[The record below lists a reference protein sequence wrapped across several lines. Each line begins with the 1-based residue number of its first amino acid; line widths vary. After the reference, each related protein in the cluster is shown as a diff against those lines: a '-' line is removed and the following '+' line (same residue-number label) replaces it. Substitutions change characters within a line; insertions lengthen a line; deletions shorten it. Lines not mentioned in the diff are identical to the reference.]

1 MDLKSLGEFGLIEHL
16 TGRRKRCDE
25 AVPVGIGDDA
35 AVIRVPGNGS
45 FLVCTDMLVE
55 GIHFL
60 RDKTPPAALGYKAMA
75 VNFSDIAAMGGIPRQ
90 ALVSVGWPAD
100 CSLAYVEEVYEGLYA
115 LADEYQVTIVGGDTV
130 RAPFLVLN
138 VTVLGEARE
147 RAVRRSGAKPGEKL
161 AVTGRLGASA
171 AGLALLLA
179 GEEVKSRI
187 PAEVVKD
194 LVDAHLRPAPR
205 VREAGLLVAAGNP
218 SAMIDLSDGLAGDAG
233 HLAAASGVGVLIYG
247 DRLPVD
253 DRTKAAAVALNKDYL
268 EWALYGGEDYELL
281 VTLAEERVA
290 GVKQRLAGA
299 GVTFSVV
306 GEILP
311 QKGLW
316 LERRGKTAPLTG
328 KGFEHF

>member
-147 RAVRRSGAKPGEKL
+147 RAVRRSGAKTRGEIGRHRAVGRFRRRSGL
-161 AVTGRLGASA
+161 AAGGGGSKEPDTGGSGKRLGGRSFT
-171 AGLALLLA
+171 AGA
-179 GEEVKSRI
+179 
-187 PAEVVKD
+187 
-194 LVDAHLRPAPR
+194 
-205 VREAGLLVAAGNP
+205 
-218 SAMIDLSDGLAGDAG
+218 
-233 HLAAASGVGVLIYG
+233 
-247 DRLPVD
+247 
-253 DRTKAAAVALNKDYL
+253 
-268 EWALYGGEDYELL
+268 
-281 VTLAEERVA
+281 
-290 GVKQRLAGA
+290 AGA
-299 GVTFSVV
+299 GSGPLGGGRKPV
-306 GEILP
+306 GDD
-311 QKGLW
+311 
-316 LERRGKTAPLTG
+316 
-328 KGFEHF
+328 

>member
-1 MDLKSLGEFGLIEHL
+1 MGRIPPGFGLVD
-16 TGRRKRCDE
+16 GR
-25 AVPVGIGDDA
+25 PI
-35 AVIRVPGNGS
+35 VPG
-45 FLVCTDMLVE
+45 L
-55 GIHFL
+55 
-60 RDKTPPAALGYKAMA
+60 
-75 VNFSDIAAMGGIPRQ
+75 
-90 ALVSVGWPAD
+90 W
-100 CSLAYVEEVYEGLYA
+100 EEAYEGLYA

-218 SAMIDLSDGLAGDAG
+218 SAILISATAYVTPDILPPPAG
-233 HLAAASGVGVLIYG
+233 GVLITATG
-247 DRLPVD
+247 CLSTTDQS
-253 DRTKAAAVALNKDYL
+253 
-268 EWALYGGEDYELL
+268 GGRRFE
-281 VTLAEERVA
+281 
-290 GVKQRLAGA
+290 Q
-299 GVTFSVV
+299 
-306 GEILP
+306 
-311 QKGLW
+311 GLSGMGP
-316 LERRGKTAPLTG
+316 LRR
-328 KGFEHF
+328 